1 MEQRRSGRQKCSKGG
16 EKLIRIS
23 QLKLPIT
30 HTKAQLEKKI
40 AKTLK
45 NPGNSFTYEIRKQS
59 LDCRHKNDKIF
70 VYTVDVTIRD
80 EQKLAKKVNNNNI
93 MLIKE
98 KPYEFP
104 SPGETPLLHSPVIV
118 GSGPAGLFCGWYLA
132 KAGYCPI
139 ILERGEEAEK
149 RQKTVENFWKNG
161 VLDPESNVQFG
172 EGGAGTFSDGKLNT
186 LVKDPYGRNHEVLKR
201 FVAAGAPEEIIYQ
214 QKPHLGTDVLVGIV
228 EKMRHEIEEKLGI
241 KAYDI
246 YGLSEIAGPGVGY
259 ECECQHG
266 THLNEDHYFPEIID
280 PNTLQPVEPGQ
291 TGELVFT
298 HLTKEG
304 MPLLRYRTRDLTAL
318 HYDKCSCGRTLV
330 RMDRILGRSDDMLI
344 IRGVNVFPTQIESVI
359 LEMEEFEPHYLLI
372 VGREN
377 NTDTMELQV
386 EVRPDFYSDEIN
398 RMLALKKKLASR
410 LQSVLGLGVNV
421 KLVEPRSIE
430 RSVGKAKRVIDNRK
444 I

>member
-1 MEQRRSGRQKCSKGG
+1 
-16 EKLIRIS
+16 
-23 QLKLPIT
+23 
-30 HTKAQLEKKI
+30 
-40 AKTLK
+40 
-45 NPGNSFTYEIRKQS
+45 
-59 LDCRHKNDKIF
+59 
-70 VYTVDVTIRD
+70 
-80 EQKLAKKVNNNNI
+80 
-93 MLIKE
+93 MLTKE

-280 PNTLQPVEPGQ
+280 PNTLQPIEPGQ

-372 VGREN
+372 VDRKN

-386 EVRPDFYSDEIN
+386 EVRPEYYSDEIN
-398 RMLALKKKLASR
+398 KMLALKKKLAGR
-410 LQSVLGLGVNV
+410 LQSVLGLGVDV
-421 KLVEPRSIE
+421 RLVEPRSIE

-444 I
+444 L

>member
-30 HTKAQLEKKI
+30 HTKAQLQKKI

-45 NPGNSFTYEIRKQS
+45 NPGNSFTYEIKKQS

-93 MLIKE
+93 MLTKE

-421 KLVEPRSIE
+421 KLVEPPSIE

>member
-1 MEQRRSGRQKCSKGG
+1 
-16 EKLIRIS
+16 
-23 QLKLPIT
+23 
-30 HTKAQLEKKI
+30 
-40 AKTLK
+40 
-45 NPGNSFTYEIRKQS
+45 
-59 LDCRHKNDKIF
+59 
-70 VYTVDVTIRD
+70 
-80 EQKLAKKVNNNNI
+80 
-93 MLIKE
+93 MLTKE

-186 LVKDPYGRNHEVLKR
+186 LVKDPYRRNHEVLKR

-280 PNTLQPVEPGQ
+280 PNTLQSVEPGQ

>member
-1 MEQRRSGRQKCSKGG
+1 M
-16 EKLIRIS
+16 IRLN
-23 QLKLPIT
+23 QLKLPVN
-30 HTKAQLEKKI
+30 HTEEQLVHKTAQSLRIPTEDILE
-40 AKTLK
+40 L
-45 NPGNSFTYEIRKQS
+45 EVVRQS
-59 LDCRHKNDKIF
+59 LDARKKPELFYSYSVNVTVKKEEKVYKDACRRLGKANVLLTEKTEYLFPAEGSTQQKHP
-70 VYTVDVTIRD
+70 TVI
-80 EQKLAKKVNNNNI
+80 I
-93 MLIKE
+93 GM
-98 KPYEFP
+98 
-104 SPGETPLLHSPVIV
+104 
-118 GSGPAGLFCGWYLA
+118 GPAGLFCGYYLA
-132 KAGYCPI
+132 QHGYAPV
-139 ILERGEEAEK
+139 ILERGADVDARQADVEA
-149 RQKTVENFWKNG
+149 FWQTGRLKP
-161 VLDPESNVQFG
+161 DSNVQFG